1 LIHFYKRSVQ
11 IFKMKR
17 FLQPRIVNNITNSIN
32 RQFSVSSNVCEKLGF
47 IGLGNMGR
55 GMADNLIQKGHS
67 VVAFDV
73 VDANLKV
80 LEEKGAEAVGSP
92 AQVAEKC
99 QTIVT
104 MLPNN
109 KIVKS
114 VYEDGDGILG
124 AAKSN
129 SLFIDCSTVDPAVSK
144 ELAAKSADIGSVFV
158 DAPVSGGVNAAAGG
172 TLTFMVGAQT
182 EQHFAKAEIIL
193 QKMGAKIT
201 HCGAVG
207 TGGAVKICNNM
218 LLAVSMIGTSE
229 AMNLG
234 INLGLDPKLLASIL
248 GSATGR
254 CWSVDTYNPCP
265 GVLPNVPSSNDYKGG
280 FGTAL
285 MTKDLGLAQDAAT
298 RAETST
304 PLGSQALDI
313 YKTMCADG
321 FAEKDFSSAFI
332 YLQKKK

>member
-1 LIHFYKRSVQ
+1 
-11 IFKMKR
+11 MKQ
-17 FLQPRIVNNITNSIN
+17 FLRPNLYVKCCRATT
-32 RQFSVSSNVCEKLGF
+32 REFSVSSAAAEKVGF

-55 GMADNLIQKGHS
+55 GMADNLLQKGHS

-73 VDANLKV
+73 VPENVQAV
-80 LEEKGAEAVGSP
+80 VAKGAEQADSP
-92 AQVAEKC
+92 AQVAER
-99 QTIVT
+99 TNLIVT

-109 KIVKS
+109 DIVRS
-114 VYEDGDGILG
+114 VYEGKDGIFERMQDTSFL
-124 AAKSN
+124 
-129 SLFIDCSTVDPAVSK
+129 IDSSTVDPALSK
-144 ELAAKSADIGSVFV
+144 ELATKAKERGGVLV

-172 TLTFMVGAQT
+172 TLTFMVGAET
-182 EQHFAKAEIIL
+182 EENFKQAEQIL
-193 QKMGAKIT
+193 QNMGAKIT
-201 HCGAVG
+201 HCGGVG

-234 INLGLDPKLLASIL
+234 ISLGLDPKLLASIM

-265 GVLPNVPSSNDYKGG
+265 GVLPNVPSSNEYKGG

-298 RAETST
+298 RAQTAT
-304 PLGSQALDI
+304 PLGSLAHQI
-313 YKTMCADG
+313 YRTMCSNG
-321 FAEKDFSSAFI
+321 FAEKDFSSAFKF
-332 YLQKKK
+332 LQKQ